1 MTWTNFYL
9 FCFAV
14 GFAFSVVSFVMGG
27 MRWHLPFHFHLHGGV
42 PHVHGGAAHGS
53 HGKAAVS
60 PMNPVTIAAFL
71 TWAGA
76 TGYLLTRHSTLV
88 SFAIVAAAGVAGLAG
103 GAIMFFFLA
112 RVLTSEKEH
121 LDPADFD
128 MIGVLGRISVPI
140 RESGTGEIIYSQ
152 AGTRRA
158 CGARADQ
165 GCAIARDTEV
175 IVTRYEKGIAY
186 VRLWSELAGEDTEN
200 SSLTSSQKMEAR
212 SD

>member
-9 FCFAV
+9 LCFAA

-42 PHVHGGAAHGS
+42 PHAHVGAHGP
-53 HGKAAVS
+53 HGRAAVS
-60 PMNPVTIAAFL
+60 PFNPVTSAAFL
-71 TWAGA
+71 AWFGA
-76 TGYLLTRHSTLV
+76 TGYLLTRHSALV
-88 SFAIVAAAGVAGLAG
+88 SLTIVAAAVIAGLTG
-103 GAIMFFFLA
+103 GAIVFFFLA
-112 RVLTSEKEH
+112 RVLTSEKEN
-121 LDPADFD
+121 LDPADYD

-165 GCAIARDTEV
+165 GCAIAKGTEV
-175 IVTRYEKGIAY
+175 VVTRYEKGIAY
-186 VRLWSELAGEDTEN
+186 VRLWSELAGEDAAEN
-200 SSLTSSQKMEAR
+200 DSSLASEKTGGQQ
-212 SD
+212 